1 MDTLILKYIEQ
12 LLYTHDCVI
21 VPNFGGFIVN
31 YVPANIHFIE
41 GQIHPPRKRVSFNQK
56 LTTNDGL
63 LANHIAQMQNLPY
76 KVAVQKI
83 EQFVQQLGLELV
95 RRQVLQ
101 LPTIGKLY
109 FNSEAKL
116 EFVPESTNFLRD
128 AYGLPSIQATPI
140 IRQRPIA
147 EPSHTVAAPAMSV
160 QVSPRTAA
168 VSGVVLLAILPLA
181 WWIFSNP
188 TAQHNASTTQHAST
202 LPTEF
207 IRPTPQPLEDNPVTV
222 ESEPTEPTTDEDTAR
237 RPVPRPN
244 LEKSANAQTY
254 VIVIGAFS
262 DQANAK
268 RTLRKLEN
276 EGYFPDLATTH
287 NGLQRIGIQI
297 TCSPNELNLHLADIR
312 KKFNKKAWVI
322 KE

>member
-41 GQIHPPRKRVSFNQK
+41 GQAHPPRKRVSFNQK

-63 LANHIAQMQNLPY
+63 LANHIAQIHNLPY

-83 EQFVQQLGLELV
+83 EQFVQQLGMELV

-101 LPTIGKLY
+101 LPNIGKLY

-128 AYGLPSIQATPI
+128 AYGLPSVQAAPI
-140 IRQRPIA
+140 LRQRPIA
-147 EPSHTVAAPAMSV
+147 EPSHTIAAPATSV

-181 WWIFSNP
+181 WWLFSNP
-188 TAQHNASTTQHAST
+188 LAQPTNPNNTTTQQAASI
-202 LPTEF
+202 PTELLQPM
-207 IRPTPQPLEDNPVTV
+207 PTASDDTAPEVIENDTP
-222 ESEPTEPTTDEDTAR
+222 SAEDTTR
-237 RPVPRPN
+237 RPVA
-244 LEKSANAQTY
+244 EKAANAQTY

-312 KKFNKKAWVI
+312 KKFNRKAWVI